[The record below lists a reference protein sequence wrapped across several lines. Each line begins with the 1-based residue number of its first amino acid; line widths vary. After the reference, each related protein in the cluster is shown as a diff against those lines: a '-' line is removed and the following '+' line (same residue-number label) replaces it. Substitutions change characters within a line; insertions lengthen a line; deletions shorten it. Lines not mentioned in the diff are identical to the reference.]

1 MEKLQ
6 TVKALV
12 LDRTLVLLRH
22 RDRMHSGASPD
33 SGVQPVDLG
42 IYISIR

>member
-6 TVKALV
+6 TFKALV
-12 LDRTLVLLRH
+12 LDRTLVLHRH
-22 RDRMHSGASPD
+22 RDRMHSGGSLN
-33 SGVQPVDLG
+33 SGVRPVDLG